1 MRLFDCSN
9 LLDPFFNRHDIRRL
23 QIAARPHVDDPFDSG
38 QTARRPRALP
48 DRSRSSVGFI
58 GRTVSSQN
66 YRSGFASPRLA

>member
-23 QIAARPHVDDPFDSG
+23 RIAARPHVDDPFDSG

-48 DRSRSSVGFI
+48 DRPRSSVDFI
-58 GRTVSSQN
+58 GRTVSSQKL
-66 YRSGFASPRLA
+66 SQWFRLAS